1 MAKGQPSRRRRVET
15 VLAIVVTTGAYLL
28 AAQPG
33 LLKQF
38 GGSGMASLVW
48 PASGVALAAVLIFGL
63 RAWPGVA
70 LGAFVATWV
79 AFNRPP
85 LVALGIA
92 VEATVGV
99 VLAYVLLRQAG
110 FRNDLARVR
119 DAVALVVC
127 GVMAGMVTD
136 AAIRGGVL
144 VLAGIDPAREYGPL
158 MLRSWLGSGLG
169 ILVVTPFLLV
179 LRRIS
184 LRRVLPDVWRLV
196 EAGGLI
202 VCTLGVTWWVITGG
216 HGREKLFLVF
226 PLLIWAAWRFQLEGA
241 APCVVAVSVVT
252 VYATVRGLGP
262 FNGTDPQA
270 ALITA
275 QTFVAA
281 TTLATLFLAVAV
293 TERND
298 SRDEMDLAARELVRA
313 VNLLG
318 ERLRPD
324 KASSAERVQATPQ
337 PVNPRIRERSYSTD
351 DDTRAVRTERIQHPP
366 DD

>member
-1 MAKGQPSRRRRVET
+1 MAKGQPSRRRHLWT
-15 VLAIVVTTGAYLL
+15 VLAIIATGAAYLL

-33 LLKQF
+33 VLKRL
-38 GGSGMASLVW
+38 GESGKATLVW
-48 PASGVALAAVLIFGL
+48 PASGVALAALLIFRL
-63 RAWPGVA
+63 RALPGVA

-79 AFNRPP
+79 AFDRPL

-92 VEATVGV
+92 VEATVAAL
-99 VLAYVLLRQAG
+99 LAYALLRRAG
-110 FRNDLARVR
+110 FRNDLARLR

-127 GVMAGMVTD
+127 GAGAGMLTG
-136 AAIRGGVL
+136 AAIRSGVL
-144 VLAGIDPAREYGPL
+144 VLAGIEPAREYGAV
-158 MLRSWLGSGLG
+158 MLRGWLGSALG

-179 LRRIS
+179 LYRIS
-184 LRRVLPDVWRLV
+184 LRRALPDVWRLV
-196 EAGGLI
+196 EAVGLL
-202 VCTLGVTWWVITGG
+202 VCTLGVTWWVITGSTG
-216 HGREKLFLVF
+216 GQELFLVF

-241 APCVVAVSVVT
+241 APCIVVVSVVT

-270 ALITA
+270 ALMTA

-298 SRDEMDLAARELVRA
+298 ARDEMDLAARELVRA
-313 VNLLG
+313 VNILG

-324 KASSAERVQATPQ
+324 KTISADSGEAAPEPPDPRTRV
-337 PVNPRIRERSYSTD
+337 RR
-351 DDTRAVRTERIQHPP
+351 ERIQPPP
-366 DD
+366 DG